1 MFKTES
7 RQMKKIL
14 GIIGSPRNLGNSE
27 ILIKEISNTIS
38 TPHSLSLL
46 RVADFNLTSC
56 IGCYKCLRMKKCS
69 LDDDFNMILEAVLE
83 ADAYILAVPTYS
95 LSANISVRKL
105 TDRALAFG
113 ANHDLLWKKPAVGI
127 GVAGIEG
134 KEGYTLLNIE
144 NFMQV
149 IYAENKMTEI
159 IYSALPGEVLLDGK
173 HKETIIDLSQSLFGE
188 PEKKTDPVCNLC
200 GGKTFRFIDDK
211 KVMCMLCSNKGVV
224 NIENGKTEIFI
235 EASGPEFFLTKEATE
250 SHGKWLLG
258 MKSKFM
264 DYKRE
269 LKKITTPY
277 IDVGEWIRPVKQ

>member
-1 MFKTES
+1 
-7 RQMKKIL
+7 MKKIL
-14 GIIGSPRNLGNSE
+14 GIIGSPRKLGNSE

-38 TPHSLSLL
+38 TPHTLSLL
-46 RVADFNLTSC
+46 RVSDFNLTSC
-56 IGCYKCLRMKKCS
+56 IGCYKCLRTKECS
-69 LDDDFNMILEAVLE
+69 LKDDFNLILKSVLK

-113 ANHDLLWKKPAVGI
+113 ANHDLLWKKPAVGV

-149 IYAENKMTEI
+149 VYAENMKSMI
-159 IYSALPGEVLLDGK
+159 LYSALPGEVLLNGK
-173 HKETIIDLSQSLFGE
+173 NNEAIQKLSESLFGE
-188 PEKKTDPVCNLC
+188 PEKLHDPVCNLC
-200 GGKTFRFIDDK
+200 GGKTFRFIDERN
-211 KVMCMLCSNKGVV
+211 VMCMLCSNKGV
-224 NIENGKTEIFI
+224 ISFESGKTKFLI
-235 EASGPEFFLTKEATE
+235 EASGPEFFLTKEATD

-258 MKSKFM
+258 MKRKFM

-277 IDVGEWIRPVKQ
+277 LDVGDWIKPQNYKD